1 MCSPSPAAAESPLP
15 GHDSLGHDGLEHDGL
30 GHDGLGCDGL
40 DLQIKLIECTN
51 YNCILVLKEMNVLN
65 ASIMMDT
72 CQTARNNS
80 L

>member
-15 GHDSLGHDGLEHDGL
+15 GHDSL